1 VCGVMLDVHF
11 VIVGALIG
19 GVGQALYVRD
29 TILGHTQPNRVTWL
43 LWTVAPLIAFAA
55 ELNAGVGL
63 RALLP
68 FTAGFG
74 PLVIF
79 TATFIR
85 RADAT
90 RPAVWRI
97 SRLDAVC
104 GALSVLG
111 VIGWIATQQ
120 GLVAIA
126 SSIAADALA
135 WVPTIVKSWGE
146 PESESASVFV
156 GGLANST
163 ITLLTVDRLTAAV
176 VAFPVYTLAVAITQ
190 LVLVAGRLG
199 PRLVARSAL
208 ADE

>member
-1 VCGVMLDVHF
+1 MCGVMLDVHF

-19 GVGQALYVRD
+19 GAGQALYVRD
-29 TILGHTQPNRVTWL
+29 TILGHTRPNRVTWL

-85 RADAT
+85 RADST

-135 WVPTIVKSWGE
+135 WVPTIVKSWSE

-199 PRLVARSAL
+199 PRLVARSTL